1 MSRKP
6 GRRSPLINLVR
17 PESATVM
24 LLVIA
29 LIVGFFL
36 SPFFADFL
44 FIMDSTSYYI
54 EFGISALMMT
64 FLIIGGQMDL
74 SVGSQMA
81 MSACIAAILFHK
93 GLPLWTSLSASVL
106 IGALCG
112 FFNSVIVTKFR
123 ISPMIAT
130 IGTMSVY
137 RGIAQ
142 ALLGDG
148 SLADF
153 PVWFRN
159 INYKYAGA
167 TPFPVLL
174 LVFLL
179 LGIVM
184 AWILRNTLYGSR
196 ILHVGSNET
205 AARFSGIAVNRVKTS
220 LFVLSGIFS
229 SAAGILM
236 MSRLTVSRYDMARG
250 GELDVITMVLL
261 GGTSIEGGRGS
272 VAGTIIAF
280 FLVVILRTGMA
291 VANIKSEIQLIAM
304 GILMIASIL
313 LTNAITQWR
322 DRLRIGAAK

>member
-1 MSRKP
+1 MPKTV
-6 GRRSPLINLVR
+6 RRPLWSTFVR
-17 PESATVM
+17 PESATVI
-24 LLVIA
+24 LLIIA
-29 LIVGFFL
+29 LIAGFFL

-44 FIMDSTSYYI
+44 FIMDSTSNYI

-81 MSACIAAILFHK
+81 MSACIAAIFFHK
-93 GLPLWTSLSASVL
+93 GLPMWTCLSISVL
-106 IGALCG
+106 IGILCG
-112 FFNSVIVTKFR
+112 VFNSVIVTRFK
-123 ISPMIAT
+123 ITPMIAT

-148 SLADF
+148 SLANF

-159 INYKYAGA
+159 INYKYAGG

-174 LVFLL
+174 ILFLV
-179 LGIVM
+179 LGIAM
-184 AWILRNTLYGSR
+184 AWILKSTLYGSR
-196 ILHVGSNET
+196 VFYVGSNET
-205 AARFSGIAVNRVKTS
+205 AARFSGIAVNRIKVS
-220 LFVLSGIFS
+220 LFILSGIFS
-229 SAAGILM
+229 SAAGLLM
-236 MSRLTVSRYDMARG
+236 MSRLTVARYDMARG

-304 GILMIASIL
+304 GVLMVASIL

-322 DRLRIGAAK
+322 DRLHMGAS

>member
-1 MSRKP
+1 
-6 GRRSPLINLVR
+6 
-17 PESATVM
+17 
-24 LLVIA
+24 
-29 LIVGFFL
+29 
-36 SPFFADFL
+36 
-44 FIMDSTSYYI
+44 
-54 EFGISALMMT
+54 
-64 FLIIGGQMDL
+64 
-74 SVGSQMA
+74 
-81 MSACIAAILFHK
+81 
-93 GLPLWTSLSASVL
+93 
-106 IGALCG
+106 
-112 FFNSVIVTKFR
+112 
-123 ISPMIAT
+123 MIAT

-148 SLADF
+148 SLSNF

-159 INYKYAGA
+159 INYKYVGT

-174 LVFLL
+174 PVFLI

-184 AWILRNTLYGSR
+184 VWILKNTLYGSR
-196 ILHVGSNET
+196 VYHVGSNET
-205 AARFSGIAVNRVKTS
+205 AARFSGIAVSRIKAS
-220 LFVLSGIFS
+220 LFIFSGIFS
-229 SAAGILM
+229 AAAGLLM
-236 MSRLTVSRYDMARG
+236 MSRLTVSRFDMARG

-272 VAGTIIAF
+272 VMGTIIAF

-322 DRLRIGAAK
+322 DRVHAGIKN

>member
-1 MSRKP
+1 MPDAK
-6 GRRSPLINLVR
+6 RSPFNSLIR
-17 PESATVM
+17 PETATVV
-24 LLVIA
+24 LLILA
-29 LIVGFFL
+29 LFIGFFL
-36 SPFFADFL
+36 SPFFADIR

-54 EFGISALMMT
+54 EFGITALMMT

-81 MSACIAAILFHK
+81 LSACVAAIFFHK
-93 GLPLWTSLSASVL
+93 GLPMWLCLSASVI

-112 FFNSVIVTKFR
+112 IFNSVIITRFR
-123 ISPMIAT
+123 ITPMIAT

-148 SLADF
+148 SLANF
-153 PVWFRN
+153 PMWFRN
-159 INYKYAGA
+159 INYKYIGK

-174 LVFLL
+174 LVFLI

-184 AWILRNTLYGSR
+184 AWILKSTLYGSR
-196 ILHVGSNET
+196 VYHVGSNEM
-205 AARFSGIAVNRVKTS
+205 AARFSGIAVNRIKTS
-220 LFVLSGIFS
+220 LFVFSGIFS
-229 SAAGILM
+229 AAAGLLM
-236 MSRLTVSRYDMARG
+236 MSRLTVSRFDMARG

-280 FLVVILRTGMA
+280 FLVVVLRTAMA

-313 LTNAITQWR
+313 LTNFITQWQ
-322 DRLRIGAAK
+322 DRVRISIKN